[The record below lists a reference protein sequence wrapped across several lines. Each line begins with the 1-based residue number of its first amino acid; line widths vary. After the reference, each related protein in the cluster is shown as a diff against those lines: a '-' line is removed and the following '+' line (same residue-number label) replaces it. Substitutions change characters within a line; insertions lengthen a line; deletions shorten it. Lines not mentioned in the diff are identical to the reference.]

1 MAINDVLPLKAAR
14 RNATANLRCFGDR
27 ERQRPNFDGFI
38 YIRYA
43 APPYSVGVNGIYLLP
58 FGKVCFGYVC
68 LPPCVKP
75 GDEVE
80 RRFYGGL
87 VKMIVPF

>member
-43 APPYSVGVNGIYLLP
+43 APPYSAVISAVYLVP
-58 FGKVCFGYVC
+58 FDKVWLGSVC
-68 LPPCVKP
+68 RPPCARPGVK
-75 GDEVE
+75 
-80 RRFYGGL
+80 
-87 VKMIVPF
+87 